1 MTAHCDRNN
10 ADATL
15 PSRAVI
21 PSNTFAAAA
30 ADVADVDTDD
40 CSSVRRASSFLL
52 LRV

>member
-30 ADVADVDTDD
+30 DVVVDTDD